1 MIMNYGNTFVKWR
14 ANSLD
19 VWTEFTEH
27 KFVNG
32 LKNGTLEEKCFVRY
46 LRQDYIFL
54 LNFSRAWALAIVKT
68 DNLEEMRMA
77 ANLVNALLNEELQL
91 HVKICQKKGIS
102 EDELQKTAE
111 LSENMAYTRYVLE
124 AGFSGSF
131 LDLMA
136 SLAPCVMG
144 YGEIGAKLKVE
155 KTSEKYSEWI
165 NTYSGSD
172 YQNLCSELGNV
183 IDNALISRLGENCE
197 QGEQWKKLIKHFRQA
212 TTLESKFWEMGL
224 NGE

>member
-1 MIMNYGNTFVKWR
+1 M
-14 ANSLD
+14 A
-19 VWTEFTEH
+19 
-27 KFVNG
+27 
-32 LKNGTLEEKCFVRY
+32 EKAFLRY

-91 HVKICQKKGIS
+91 HVKICQEKGIS
-102 EDELQKTAE
+102 ENELQKTEE
-111 LSENMAYTRYVLE
+111 LPENMAYTRYVLE
-124 AGFSGSF
+124 AGFSGGF

-155 KTSEKYSEWI
+155 KTSAKYSEWI
-165 NTYSGSD
+165 NTYSGGD
-172 YQNLCSELGNV
+172 YQNLCSELGEV
-183 IDNALISRLGENCE
+183 IDNAVIRRLGENYEQCE
-197 QGEQWKKLIKHFRQA
+197 RWKKLIKHFRQA
-212 TTLESKFWEMGL
+212 TTLEGKFWDMGL
-224 NGE
+224 HGV